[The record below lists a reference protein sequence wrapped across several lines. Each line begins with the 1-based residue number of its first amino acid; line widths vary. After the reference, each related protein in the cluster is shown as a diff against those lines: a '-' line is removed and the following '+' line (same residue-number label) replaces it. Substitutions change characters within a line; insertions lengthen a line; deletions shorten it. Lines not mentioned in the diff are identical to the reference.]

1 MNEPISRKNNRRI
14 RIQIGLF
21 LVFGGLI
28 IFILGV
34 KPDWFGAD
42 RSPIVGF
49 VQISVFL
56 VGLASICF
64 GGYLALNALWNG
76 TEKTIAADFGFRLVS
91 TGFVI
96 SVASG
101 MADVIGFG
109 NQPSPAIPYFGPW
122 QATGVMLGEL
132 IIIIGFILLIPPAH
146 RDHKKHPKEL
156 TE

>member
-1 MNEPISRKNNRRI
+1 MNDISSRKDSRRL
-14 RIQIGLF
+14 RVQSGLFFVFAGLF
-21 LVFGGLI
+21 LY
-28 IFILGV
+28 ILGV

-56 VGLASICF
+56 VGLAGICL
-64 GGYLALNALWNG
+64 GGYLTLNALWNG
-76 TEKTIAADFGFRLVS
+76 MEKTIAADFGFRLVS
-91 TGFVI
+91 TGYVI

-122 QATGVMLGEL
+122 QATGVMLGEF
-132 IIIIGFILLIPPAH
+132 IIIIGFILLIPPPY
-146 RDHKKHPKEL
+146 RGQQKTID
-156 TE
+156 

>member
-1 MNEPISRKNNRRI
+1 MF
-14 RIQIGLF
+14 F
-21 LVFGGLI
+21 LL
-28 IFILGV
+28 
-34 KPDWFGAD
+34 
-42 RSPIVGF
+42 
-49 VQISVFL
+49 
-56 VGLASICF
+56 GLASICL

-156 TE
+156 TD

>member
-1 MNEPISRKNNRRI
+1 MNENLSRKDNRHLRV
-14 RIQIGLF
+14 QS
-21 LVFGGLI
+21 GLI
-28 IFILGV
+28 FVFAGLSLFILGV
-34 KPDWFGAD
+34 KPGWFGAD

-49 VQISVFL
+49 IQISVFL
-56 VGLASICF
+56 VGLAGICL

-76 TEKTIAADFGFRLVS
+76 LEKTIAADFGFRLVS
-91 TGFVI
+91 TGYVI

-132 IIIIGFILLIPPAH
+132 IIIIGFILLIPPPH
-146 RDHKKHPKEL
+146 REQQRNLD
-156 TE
+156 

>member
-1 MNEPISRKNNRRI
+1 MNEPISRKNNRRF
-14 RIQIGLF
+14 RIQIGLI
-21 LVFGGLI
+21 LVFSGLI

-56 VGLASICF
+56 IGLASICL

-156 TE
+156 TD

>member
-1 MNEPISRKNNRRI
+1 MNDSLFRKDNRLFRV
-14 RIQIGLF
+14 QIGLF
-21 LVFGGLI
+21 FVIAGLL
-28 IFILGV
+28 FYVLGV

-49 VQISVFL
+49 IQISVFL
-56 VGLASICF
+56 VGLAVICF

-76 TEKTIAADFGFRLVS
+76 IERTIAADFGFRLVS
-91 TGFVI
+91 TGYVI

-122 QATGVMLGEL
+122 QSTGVMLGEL
-132 IIIIGFILLIPPAH
+132 IIIIGFILFIPPPH
-146 RDHKKHPKEL
+146 REQHHRVE
-156 TE
+156 